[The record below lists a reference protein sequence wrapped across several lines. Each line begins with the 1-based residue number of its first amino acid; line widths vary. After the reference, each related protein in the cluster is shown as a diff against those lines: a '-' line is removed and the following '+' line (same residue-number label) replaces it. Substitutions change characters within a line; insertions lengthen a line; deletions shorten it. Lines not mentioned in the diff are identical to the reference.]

1 MNVREVSESAGPTA
15 EELDAVL
22 DTLLWMASR
31 PYDDPVEDA
40 AARSYVWTLLQ
51 VEKRP
56 RSQARSWA
64 QLAGRRPGRIQG
76 THGPSG
82 RRPGRQPTETRRPTV
97 TDALKAAGWT
107 PEGEA

>member
-40 AARSYVWTLLQ
+40 AALSYVWTLLQ

-64 QLAGRRPGRIQG
+64 DACRRLAHDLLSLRDADPAAYRALMARLDADQGGNRPRRGD
-76 THGPSG
+76 
-82 RRPGRQPTETRRPTV
+82 RP
-97 TDALKAAGWT
+97 
-107 PEGEA
+107 